1 MKIILE
7 KKESE
12 EIFFNAMCNGL
23 GYITGYGLE
32 LDYEEEEYSAAKAA
46 IKKKRVFKEPCIED
60 VLMEILKRG
69 GSLTLVDVELDGEY
83 TSTITLKDVHKRV
96 AQTPTDHLLDMI
108 NENDDACTADVVLQ
122 TVFFQ
127 DIIFG

>member
-23 GYITGYGLE
+23 SYITGYGLE

-46 IKKKRVFKEPCIED
+46 IKKMRAFKEPCIED

>member
-1 MKIILE
+1 MKITLE
-7 KKESE
+7 KQESE

-23 GYITGYGLE
+23 GYVTGYGLE
-32 LDYEEEEYSAAKAA
+32 LDYKEEEYAAAKAA
-46 IKKKRVFKEPCIED
+46 IKERGESPCIED

-69 GSLTLVDVELDGEY
+69 GGITLVDVELDGEY
-83 TSTITLKDVHKRV
+83 TSTITLKDVHERV
-96 AQTPTDHLLDMI
+96 AQTPAEHLLDMI